1 MRHREFNIEPA
12 RSIAAPRQCAGR
24 QGTDNLTA
32 LQKTVEGFASAR
44 VLLIGDTILDIYTYG
59 SAMGLSA
66 ETPTIVARRKE
77 VKYSLGGAALVC
89 RNLLELGAQVQFIT
103 LVGSDE
109 EAHHV
114 RQFTAPGLNLLAVA
128 DPARPTTVK
137 HRFWVDGYKLFQLD
151 QRDDQAISDEIARQV
166 LAQVERALPQTDLVV
181 ISDYRH
187 GLLSPGLLAQLLPR
201 LRATGTPVYVDSQVS
216 QTASNHKLYRDSDA
230 VMVLNLKEA
239 RCVDPAFHPALNA
252 DAFAVLNRELG
263 TSKIIVKL
271 GSDGAM
277 FQDGA
282 NITQAPANKVTVTD
296 TTGAGD
302 AFLSAFCLAGTSD
315 ARSAL
320 QLANA
325 WAGLSVQIHGTI
337 PPKKEDLLQLVKE

>member
-1 MRHREFNIEPA
+1 MQE
-12 RSIAAPRQCAGR
+12 
-24 QGTDNLTA
+24 LTA
-32 LQKTVEGFASAR
+32 LREVVEGFSAVR
-44 VLLIGDTILDIYTYG
+44 VLLLGDTILDIYTYG

-89 RNLLELGAQVQFIT
+89 RNLLELGAAVQFVT
-103 LVGSDE
+103 LVGADE
-109 EAHHV
+109 EAAHV
-114 RQFTAPGLNLLAVA
+114 REFKALRLKLLAVA

-151 QRDDQAISDEIARQV
+151 QRDDKAISQQIAHEV
-166 LAQVERALPQTDLVV
+166 LTQVENALPETDIVV

-187 GLLSPGLLAQLLPR
+187 GLLSPDLLSKLLPR
-201 LRATGTPVYVDSQVS
+201 LHAAGKPVYVDSQVS
-216 QTASNHKLYRDSDA
+216 QNASNHKLYRGGGC

-239 RCVDPAFHPALNA
+239 QCIDPAFSPAL
-252 DAFAVLNRELG
+252 DPQAFGILNRELG
-263 TSKIIVKL
+263 TEKIIVKL

-277 FQDGA
+277 FQDGSRV
-282 NITQAPANKVTVTD
+282 TQAPANKVTVTD

-302 AFLSAFCLAGTSD
+302 AFLSAFCLAGT
-315 ARSAL
+315 ANAEYAL
-320 QLANA
+320 RLANA

-337 PPKKEDLLQLVKE
+337 PPKKDDLLQSVKE